1 MDTPS
6 PWLLRWLPQISGS
19 ALDLACGGG
28 RHSRAMRSA
37 GLRVTAVDL
46 APGELPPEVERLTA
60 DLEQGPW
67 PLAGRRFDLVLVT
80 NYLWRP
86 RVPELLDCVND
97 WYLHETFAQG
107 QELLGRPR
115 RPEFLLRPGELLQIC
130 AEAGLQV
137 LAYMNV
143 VDIDWGRG
151 IELVNKFVLNIQ
163 EGDSVKKVITDK
175 LPTAGGLAAGYFLG
189 FRKG

>member
-1 MDTPS
+1 M
-6 PWLLRWLPQISGS
+6 LPPGGS
-19 ALDLACGGG
+19 ALDLACGSG
-28 RHSRAMRSA
+28 RHANRLAEA
-37 GLRVTAVDL
+37 GLRVTAIDI
-46 APGELPPEVERLTA
+46 APGELRPEVERLQA

-137 LAYMNV
+137 LAYEDGV
-143 VDIDWGRG
+143 
-151 IELVNKFVLNIQ
+151 
-163 EGDSVKKVITDK
+163 
-175 LPTAGGLAAGYFLG
+175 AGGSRIQRVAARRQPGTLPLLESAVQPHSPP
-189 FRKG
+189 